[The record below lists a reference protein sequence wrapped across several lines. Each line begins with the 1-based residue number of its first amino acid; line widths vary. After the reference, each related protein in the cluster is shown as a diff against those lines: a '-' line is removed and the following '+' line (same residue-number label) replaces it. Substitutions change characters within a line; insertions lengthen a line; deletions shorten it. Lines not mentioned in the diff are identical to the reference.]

1 MILNLYLARK
11 SFETTVVTAKWFFSE
26 TVIFNKKIPTRKMS
40 KRVWKKKDLNPS
52 LELNEAVEVKI
63 ESLSSSCEL
72 V

>member
-11 SFETTVVTAKWFFSE
+11 SYETTVVTAKWFFSE

-40 KRVWKKKDLNPS
+40 TRVWKKKDLNPS

>member
-11 SFETTVVTAKWFFSE
+11 SYETTVVTAKWFFSE